1 MIDLEAIDWARLAA
15 PSPMFRV
22 FREPTAEQ
30 LSSIVTRLLG
40 DYLYAPDELRD
51 AVTMTRLVN
60 SYWGGSNIIYEVGE
74 FQGILGILD
83 IVPEH
88 KASVTLKLWGRE
100 AFGRNFVR
108 EARSLLALVMDSFG
122 LVRLAT
128 ETPDEPRV
136 VPLAK
141 LAGFI
146 EEGKRFKDFRWNGKY
161 YDTTVMGLVRE

>member
-88 KASVTLKLWGRE
+88 KASVTLKLWGKERW
-100 AFGRNFVR
+100 GRDFVR
-108 EARSLLALVMDSFG
+108 EARGLLSLVMGEFG

-128 ETPDEPRV
+128 ETPDSRV
-136 VPLAK
+136 VSMAK
-141 LAGFI
+141 LAGFS
-146 EEGKRFKDFRWNGKY
+146 EEGKRLKDFKWNGNY